1 MSGTLPSH
9 LATHCVDTVQC
20 HLTLQNF
27 LSEFNLD
34 EFYQLIKDVL
44 IVIGK
49 HLGLNIKKAMR
60 KCLVNQGLMNEWCEM
75 DKHRLILL

>member
-1 MSGTLPSH
+1 MSFD
-9 LATHCVDTVQC
+9 LAE
-20 HLTLQNF
+20 F

-49 HLGLNIKKAMR
+49 HLELNIKKAMR
-60 KCLVNQGLMNEWCEM
+60 KCLVNQGLMNEWCAM